1 MRVAPVQETNTSN
14 SYEIAY
20 EPSLV
25 PPLSLMATEGIT
37 VLEDWFR
44 WGEEWSMILR
54 MYGAMNINSSVLEI
68 GCGLGRIAFPL
79 RYLLLKGS
87 YEGFDVVQEK
97 IDFLARHFQPA
108 HPNFRFTWA
117 NVRNAEYNPTGATM
131 AADFRFP
138 YPRSSFDLIFAASLF
153 THLLPDAIANYFQQ
167 AARVLKP
174 GGRCVFSFF
183 LLDYYRP
190 GQPRPSVFGKLHFN
204 FSHPYIGYDNTFASA
219 SADMPEQMT
228 ACRLSLIEQ
237 LAADAGLVLA
247 QPPVPGLWS
256 GSFDHWVCAQDLV
269 VLQKPT
275 LLPNS

>member
-1 MRVAPVQETNTSN
+1 MTIASEWPGKIEQP
-14 SYEIAY
+14 EIAY
-20 EPSLV
+20 EPYLI
-25 PPLSLMATEGIT
+25 PPLHLMAKEGIV

-44 WGEEWSMILR
+44 WAEEWSMILR
-54 MYGAMNINSSVLEI
+54 LYGAMKMNSSVLEI
-68 GCGLGRIAFPL
+68 GCGLGRLAFPL
-79 RYLLLKGS
+79 RLTIPNGS

-108 HPNFRFTWA
+108 HPNFRFIRA
-117 NVRNAEYNPTGATM
+117 NVRNAVYNPDGQTP

-153 THLLPDAIANYFQQ
+153 NHLLPDAIANYFQQ

-174 GGRCVFSFF
+174 GGRCVFGFF

-190 GQPRPSVFGKLHFN
+190 GQPRPSVF
-204 FSHPYIGYDNTFASA
+204 SRPYFDFTYPYKGYNDTFASA

-247 QPPVPGLWS
+247 QAPVPGLWS

-269 VLQKPT
+269 VLQKPG